1 MKYCLLSLHLHSNAI
16 LFISYLLI
24 CSTCH
29 LLHMKKFGRLFQRIF
44 GEKVNNRSV
53 KFLRKHACL
62 VHISF
67 KHRVVLEMASVA
79 RGHREAAAR
88 TRDRGSR
95 RRRGRLTDDLALVP
109 RPGSARSPRAYSRCP
124 PARVP
129 RGLRVFSEAH
139 GGAGESPAGTG

>member
-1 MKYCLLSLHLHSNAI
+1 MTKFESHYIFLTKNIIIKYRLLSLHLHSNAV
-16 LFISYLLI
+16 LFISYLLM

-44 GEKVNNRSV
+44 GEKVNNRCV

-79 RGHREAAAR
+79 RSCPEI
-88 TRDRGSR
+88 
-95 RRRGRLTDDLALVP
+95 GR
-109 RPGSARSPRAYSRCP
+109 
-124 PARVP
+124 
-129 RGLRVFSEAH
+129 AH
-139 GGAGESPAGTG
+139 V